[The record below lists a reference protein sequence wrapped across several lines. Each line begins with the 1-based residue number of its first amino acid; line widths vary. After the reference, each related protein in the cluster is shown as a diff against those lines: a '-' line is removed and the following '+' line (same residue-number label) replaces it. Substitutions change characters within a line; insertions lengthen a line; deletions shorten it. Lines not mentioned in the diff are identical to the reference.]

1 MNLGYFFSKDAVNFL
16 LTLQKLDV
24 TEILVGHNN
33 HQVGLATA
41 PALVLNVQVLKGGQR
56 ISKFL

>member
-1 MNLGYFFSKDAVNFL
+1 MNLGYFFGKNAVNFL

-24 TEILVGHNN
+24 PEILVGHNY

-41 PALVLNVQVLKGGQR
+41 PALVLDVQIL
-56 ISKFL
+56 